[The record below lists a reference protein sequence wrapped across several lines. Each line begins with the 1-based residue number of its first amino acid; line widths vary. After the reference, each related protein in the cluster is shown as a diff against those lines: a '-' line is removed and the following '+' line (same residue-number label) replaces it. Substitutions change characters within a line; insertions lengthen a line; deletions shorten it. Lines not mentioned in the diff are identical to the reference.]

1 MGIDKAMATL
11 MLVNIWERLTGVI
24 FTELT
29 EDCGWSTFVIT
40 RPRTLY
46 LYILRPQQ
54 DKAKIKDF
62 LTNCFHSIKGVKN
75 IQIIHR
81 QKKIRQIL
89 PLLLGALDKHIKFF

>member
-24 FTELT
+24 FTE
-29 EDCGWSTFVIT
+29 FVIT

-89 PLLLGALDKHIKFF
+89 PLLQGALDKHIKFF